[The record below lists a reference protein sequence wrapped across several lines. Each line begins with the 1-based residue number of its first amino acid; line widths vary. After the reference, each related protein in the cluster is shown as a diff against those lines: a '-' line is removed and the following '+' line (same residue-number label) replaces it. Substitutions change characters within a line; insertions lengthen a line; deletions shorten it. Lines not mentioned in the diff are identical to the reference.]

1 MEFINKPIGISL
13 EYDSKYLMETINEPI
28 AISPEYDPNW
38 IFIYAHLLCCLCCF
52 RLREL
57 LTLKGHVDSVVKLKG
72 LDIETIQG
80 SYTV

>member
-1 MEFINKPIGISL
+1 MEP
-13 EYDSKYLMETINEPI
+13 INEPI
-28 AISPEYDPNW
+28 GILLEYDPNR
-38 IFIYAHLLCCLCCF
+38 ISIYAHLLGCLRCF